1 MTICGPGF
9 RENEFFRKFNAY
21 ELHWHR
27 VEFLH
32 LINLYFTTMS
42 GKYFTATDQNFKSS
56 ILEAD
61 KVALVDFWAAWC
73 GPCMML
79 GPVID
84 ELAGEYEGKAII
96 AKVNVDENPNTAAQY
111 GIRSIP
117 TMLIIKNGQVV
128 DQMVGAMP
136 KNMIAKKIDEHIG

>member
-1 MTICGPGF
+1 
-9 RENEFFRKFNAY
+9 
-21 ELHWHR
+21 
-27 VEFLH
+27 
-32 LINLYFTTMS
+32 MS
-42 GKYFTATDQNFKSS
+42 GKYFTATDSNFQSA

-84 ELAGEYEGKAII
+84 ELAGDYEGKAIV
-96 AKVNVDENPNTAAQY
+96 AKVNVDENPATAAKY

-117 TMLIIKNGQVV
+117 TMLVIKNGQVV
-128 DQMVGAMP
+128 DQMVGALP
-136 KNMIAKKIDEHIG
+136 KTAIAKKIDEHIG

>member
-1 MTICGPGF
+1 
-9 RENEFFRKFNAY
+9 
-21 ELHWHR
+21 
-27 VEFLH
+27 
-32 LINLYFTTMS
+32 MS
-42 GKYFTATDQNFKSS
+42 GKYLVATDQNFKTE
-56 ILEAD
+56 ILESD

-79 GPVID
+79 GPVIE
-84 ELAGEYEGKAII
+84 ELAGDYEGKAIVS
-96 AKVNVDENPNTAAQY
+96 KLNVDENPNTAAQY

-117 TMLIIKNGQVV
+117 TMLIFKNGQVV